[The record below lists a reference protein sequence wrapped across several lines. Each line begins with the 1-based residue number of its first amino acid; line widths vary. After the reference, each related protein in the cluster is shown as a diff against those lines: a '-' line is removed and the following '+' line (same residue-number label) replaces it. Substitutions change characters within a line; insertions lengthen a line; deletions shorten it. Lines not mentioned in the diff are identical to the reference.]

1 MKRRAFI
8 TLLGG
13 AAIAWPFAA
22 RAQQPK
28 VPVTGVLWGRGE
40 KTGGG
45 FPLPPFRRGLADA
58 GFVVDKN
65 VMIELR
71 EADLQV
77 SRLPALAKDLV
88 QRQVDVIFAASYA
101 DPIVAARSATITIPI
116 VFYYGGDPVKD
127 GFVSSLARPGGNVT
141 GVTDLTTE
149 VWGKRV
155 HLLHQLVPGAT
166 RIGFL
171 SLQQRPLSDNPSYN
185 NVLQAAKV
193 LALELIVVQIGSDTE
208 LERAFATFVER
219 RVEALII
226 DNKQNLGLRT
236 SVISLAERSKIP
248 AMYYSGF
255 SVRVGG
261 LISYHAANSETFRKA
276 AAQYIGPILKGAMPA
291 DLPVQQ
297 PVKFELA
304 INLKTAKALG
314 IEVPPV
320 LLALADEVIE

>member
-1 MKRRAFI
+1 MRRREFF

-13 AAIAWPFAA
+13 ATALPLAA

-28 VPVTGVLWGRGE
+28 VPVIGVLWGRGE

-45 FPLPPFRRGLADA
+45 IPLPPFRRGLADA

-101 DPIVAARSATITIPI
+101 DPIVAARSATTTIPI

-171 SLQQRPLSDNPSYN
+171 SLLGQRPLSDSPSYN

-193 LALELIVVQIGSDTE
+193 LALELIVVQISSDTE

-226 DNKQNLGLRT
+226 DNKQNLGLRA

-276 AAQYIGPILKGAMPA
+276 AAQYISPILKGAKPA

-304 INLKTAKALG
+304 INLKTAKALDLR
-314 IEVPPV
+314 IAEAF
-320 LLALADEVIE
+320 LLRADRVIE